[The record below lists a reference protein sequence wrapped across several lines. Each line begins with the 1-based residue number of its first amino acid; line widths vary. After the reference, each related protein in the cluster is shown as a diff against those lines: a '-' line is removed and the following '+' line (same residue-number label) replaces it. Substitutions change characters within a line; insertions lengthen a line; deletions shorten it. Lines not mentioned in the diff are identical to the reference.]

1 MSQAEHR
8 SMMNLSAEN
17 AIRAE
22 IAAADLS
29 MAGEH
34 DETYLCSW

>member
-8 SMMNLSAEN
+8 STMNLSAGD
-17 AIRAE
+17 AVRAE

-34 DETYLCSW
+34 DETCLCVL